1 MLIKTTLRFEVK
13 VYVLITGCK
22 DSTIFKF
29 QKDFEQIDYILEI
42 RLKVKRL
49 NG

>member
-13 VYVLITGCK
+13 VYVLITGGK

-29 QKDFEQIDYILEI
+29 QKDFEKNDYHREF

>member
-13 VYVLITGCK
+13 VYVLITGGK

-42 RLKVKRL
+42 RLKVNCL